1 MTDKIKM
8 AAAKIIVSGVVQG
21 VGFRYYI
28 ARAANELNLNGYAKN
43 LFNGNVEIFAE
54 GRKEF
59 IEELAKKA
67 KIGPSHS
74 HVDSAKIEWL
84 DFKNKYDNFDI
95 K

>member
-1 MTDKIKM
+1 MTNKIEM
-8 AAAKIIVSGVVQG
+8 TAAKITVSGLVQG
-21 VGFRYYI
+21 VGYRYYI
-28 ARAANELNLNGYAKN
+28 SRAADELGLKGYAKN
-43 LFNGNVEIFAE
+43 LFNGNVEIYAE

-74 HVDSAKIEWL
+74 HVDSAKVEWL